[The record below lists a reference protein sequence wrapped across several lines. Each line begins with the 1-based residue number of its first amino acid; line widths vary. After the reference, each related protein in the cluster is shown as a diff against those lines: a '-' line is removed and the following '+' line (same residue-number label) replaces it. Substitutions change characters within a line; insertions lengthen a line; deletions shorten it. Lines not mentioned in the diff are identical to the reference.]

1 MLNLKR
7 IGSIFTII
15 AITAGCATNIPD
27 PDKPLEKYTAIGR
40 AALKAPENS
49 GQASFNW
56 EQKTPEEL
64 KLIIQGPLGSGRID
78 LAVSPNESILKT
90 DEKTY
95 VGQSPDELFTE
106 ITGFDWPISGMQN
119 WLVGIPNTKATNIQ
133 RDDKKRIIAFKED
146 GWNIQY
152 KKWMN
157 YKKRDIPQSIEL
169 TRGDV
174 RLRLLVEHWLY

>member
-7 IGSIFTII
+7 IGSLLTII
-15 AITAGCATNIPD
+15 AITAGCATTIPD
-27 PDKPLEKYTAIGR
+27 PNKPLEKYTAIGR

-64 KLIIQGPLGSGRID
+64 KLIVQGPLGSGRID
-78 LAVSPNESILKT
+78 LAVAPNESVLKT
-90 DEKTY
+90 EEKTY
-95 VGQSPDELFTE
+95 TGKSPDELFTE

-119 WLVGIPNTKATNIQ
+119 WLVGTPNAKATNIE
-133 RDDKKRIIAFKED
+133 RDDKNRIIAFKED

-152 KKWMN
+152 KKWTN

>member
-1 MLNLKR
+1 MIKSNR
-7 IGSIFTII
+7 ICSILLLLAFIV
-15 AITAGCATNIPD
+15 GCATHIPD
-27 PDKPLEKYTAIGR
+27 PNLPLEKYTAIGR

-56 EQKTPEEL
+56 EQQSPENL
-64 KLIIQGPLGSGRID
+64 KLIVQGPLGSGRID
-78 LAVSPNESILKT
+78 LIVSPEESILKT
-90 DEKTY
+90 EERTFK
-95 VGQSPDELFTE
+95 GQSPDALFTE
-106 ITGFDWPISGMQN
+106 ITGFDWPISGLQN
-119 WLVGIPNTKATNIQ
+119 WIVGKPDANATAIE
-133 RDDKKRIIAFKED
+133 RDDKNRITAFRED

-174 RLRLLVEHWLY
+174 RLRLLIEHWKY